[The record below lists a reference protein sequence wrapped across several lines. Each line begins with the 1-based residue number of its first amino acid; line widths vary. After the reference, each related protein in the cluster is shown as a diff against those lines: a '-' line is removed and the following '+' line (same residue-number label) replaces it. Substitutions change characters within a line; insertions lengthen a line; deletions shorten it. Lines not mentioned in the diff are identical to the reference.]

1 MRSIVTGDAVTLQP
15 GEDPGVIVEQAVA
28 GTMDVAI
35 AVADEEHVAVLQDER
50 AEPSGRLARLV
61 RLDAGTDVQLT
72 SPPRIRGHLLFSGL
86 PAPDRAE
93 RVHGPALGSR
103 LQHGLE
109 DPHARSGRGPL
120 QPNVVP

>member
-50 AEPSGRLARLV
+50 AEPSGRLAWLV
-61 RLDAGTDVQLT
+61 RLDAGSDVQLT
-72 SPPRIRGHLLFSGL
+72 RPRRRG
-86 PAPDRAE
+86 AVADRA
-93 RVHGPALGSR
+93 RPAYSR
-103 LQHGLE
+103 Q
-109 DPHARSGRGPL
+109 
-120 QPNVVP
+120 